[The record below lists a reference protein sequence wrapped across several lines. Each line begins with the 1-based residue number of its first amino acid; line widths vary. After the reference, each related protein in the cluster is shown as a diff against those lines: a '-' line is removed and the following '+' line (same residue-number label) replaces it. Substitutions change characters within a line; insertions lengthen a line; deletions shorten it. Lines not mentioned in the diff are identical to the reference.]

1 MNWALKQ
8 QLVKDSGACWVLMG
22 LANHAREDGT
32 AAFPSIATLME
43 YTKLSDRT
51 IQQKLKKLLEM
62 GIIKLGNQKVAQALG
77 FRADRCPTVYD
88 LCLEL
93 GFGDIKPRGE
103 KSSGRRSRGEIH
115 DTTGR
120 NLQQNGVKST
130 TSRGEESSGE
140 TYLEPSIKPSIE
152 PPRVAPGADASAAG
166 PVFGEVIP
174 AEQIEPKRPRVD
186 IPADMPGPKDHSAKT
201 FRAWANYAMAYR
213 HRYDAWPIWNARTA
227 GQLSQ
232 LVDRVGHDLAP
243 AVAAW
248 YLRTNNQFYVTK
260 GHPVSLMLTD
270 CETLAVQCQTG
281 RQVTATKARQTDR
294 TQSNLSAVEE
304 AKAMMR
310 ARREQAG
317 GAAC

>member
-1 MNWALKQ
+1 MSMLLTAQAFKVKVGNAARKLVLLKLADNANDQGECWPSYQHIADQCEISKRSAMYHIQALCDAGMVEKVVRKGGPKGNSSNMYQ
-8 QLVKDSGACWVLMG
+8 ITLGSETTASGSANSAPPS
-22 LANHAREDGT
+22 ANHSL
-32 AAFPSIATLME
+32 PSATDALPP
-43 YTKLSDRT
+43 SADSAPRT
-51 IQQKLKKLLEM
+51 SH
-62 GIIKLGNQKVAQALG
+62 
-77 FRADRCPTVYD
+77 
-88 LCLEL
+88 
-93 GFGDIKPRGE
+93 
-103 KSSGRRSRGEIH
+103 SS
-115 DTTGR
+115 
-120 NLQQNGVKST
+120 
-130 TSRGEESSGE
+130 ESV
-140 TYLEPSIKPSIE
+140 IE
-152 PPRVAPGADASAAG
+152 PINEPVAPGADASAAG
-166 PVFGEVIP
+166 PVSGQLIT
-174 AEQIEPKRPRVD
+174 AEKVEPKRPRVD
-186 IPADMPGPKDHSAKT
+186 IPADMPGPKDHNAKT

-270 CETLAVQCQTG
+270 CEPLAVQCQTG

>member
-1 MNWALKQ
+1 M
-8 QLVKDSGACWVLMG
+8 
-22 LANHAREDGT
+22 
-32 AAFPSIATLME
+32 
-43 YTKLSDRT
+43 
-51 IQQKLKKLLEM
+51 
-62 GIIKLGNQKVAQALG
+62 VA
-77 FRADRCPTVYD
+77 
-88 LCLEL
+88 
-93 GFGDIKPRGE
+93 PRISH
-103 KSSGRRSRGEIH
+103 SS
-115 DTTGR
+115 
-120 NLQQNGVKST
+120 
-130 TSRGEESSGE
+130 ESV
-140 TYLEPSIKPSIE
+140 IE
-152 PPRVAPGADASAAG
+152 PINEPVAPGADASAAG
-166 PVFGEVIP
+166 PVSGEIIP
-174 AEQIEPKRPRVD
+174 AEPIEPKRPRVD
-186 IPADMPGPKDHSAKT
+186 IPADMPGPKDQSAKT